1 MVPSSLFDLSGRRAL
16 VTGSSRGIG
25 ATLAAGLADAGAE
38 VVLHGHDPDRLAKA
52 RDGLAARTGGRVHAV
67 AFDVTDEA
75 AVDAGLREAEATA
88 GPLDILV
95 NNAGTIHREPMLQMP
110 TAQWRHLLDTDL
122 TGAFLVGRA
131 AARGMVERGY
141 GKIINV
147 CSVLTW
153 LARPGIAGYA
163 TAKSG
168 LGMLTQSMCA
178 EWAGSGVT
186 ANGLAPG
193 YVATDLTQ
201 ALVDDPE
208 FNAWLL
214 RRTPAGR
221 WGRVEDLVGTLI
233 WLAAPASDFV
243 NGQVIAVDGGI
254 TAVI

>member
-1 MVPSSLFDLSGRRAL
+1 MPGSLFDLSGRRAL

-38 VVLHGHDPDRLAKA
+38 VVLHGRDPGRLAQT
-52 RDGLAARTGGRVHAV
+52 RDDLAARTGGRVHAV
-67 AFDVTDEA
+67 PFDVTDEA
-75 AVDAGLREAEATA
+75 AVDAGLREAEAAA

-95 NNAGTIHREPMLQMP
+95 NNAGTMHREPMLQVP
-110 TAQWRHLLDTDL
+110 AEQWRRLLDTDL
-122 TGAFLVGRA
+122 TSAFLVGRA

-147 CSVLTW
+147 CSVMTW

-163 TAKSG
+163 AAKAG

-193 YVATDLTQ
+193 YVVTDLTR
-201 ALVDDPE
+201 ALADDPD
-208 FNAWLL
+208 FDAWLR
-214 RRTPAGR
+214 RRTPARR
-221 WGRVEDLVGTLI
+221 WGRAEDLVGTLV